1 MWRTLKTICLILWQ
15 VKEAYLEFTKSFS
28 SQVLLLTIFA
38 VILQQIERQ
47 DTRWDH
53 WFIAIAVPFG
63 LFFLYAYL
71 ANIAIFYKNA
81 RQTLHRAARAEVR
94 RLCQQNRYAE
104 ARMQLRHI
112 CNKHYLIAPL
122 IILTLITLGSLVILV
137 LAYQASLSLYQNLQT
152 APPQR

>member
-112 CNKHYLIAPL
+112 RNKHYLIAPL

-152 APPQR
+152 ATHHA

>member
-47 DTRWDH
+47 DTRWDY

-71 ANIAIFYKNA
+71 ANIALFYKNA

-94 RLCQQNRYAE
+94 RLCQQNR
-104 ARMQLRHI
+104 
-112 CNKHYLIAPL
+112 
-122 IILTLITLGSLVILV
+122 
-137 LAYQASLSLYQNLQT
+137 
-152 APPQR
+152 